1 MNYIVPVVDTN
12 GKELVSITLD
22 ATVFAQDHVNTDLIH
37 EYVLMQLANARQSNA
52 HTKTRWEV
60 SFSGKKIK
68 KQKWWWARVGDKW
81 SPLRKKW
88 WVAFG
93 PSNEINRSKTM
104 TKKQR
109 KLALLWAFISKLENK
124 EVIIVDG
131 YEQQKISTKWAY
143 SLLKTLKC
151 DDHRNLVMSGN
162 YDEYLSKS
170 FRNIDDTKYVSIDFM
185 NVVDL
190 LKSNQIMIIGKD
202 GLHKIVERFTQSD
215 ETNA

>member
-1 MNYIVPVVDTN
+1 MNYIVPVVDNN
-12 GKELVSITLD
+12 GKELTSVTLD
-22 ATVFAQDHVNTDLIH
+22 ATVFTQENVNTDLIH

-52 HTKTRWEV
+52 HTKTRGEV

-88 WVAFG
+88 WVAFW

-109 KLALLWAFISKLENK
+109 RLALLWAFIAKLENK

-131 YEQQKISTKWAY
+131 YQQQKISTKWAY
-143 SLLKTLKC
+143 SLLKTLKF
-151 DDHRNLVMSGN
+151 DDTRNLVMSGQ

-170 FRNIDDTKYVSIDFM
+170 FRNIEDTKYVSIDFM

-202 GLHKIVERFTQSD
+202 WLHKLVERFAPQA
-215 ETNA
+215 E